1 MEPEEEKDLVV
12 GKVDVKGDCSTAAVS
27 TVSSAN
33 DEDDGQLI

>member
-1 MEPEEEKDLVV
+1 MRGEKDLVV
-12 GKVDVKGDCSTAAVS
+12 GKVDVKGDCSTVAVS